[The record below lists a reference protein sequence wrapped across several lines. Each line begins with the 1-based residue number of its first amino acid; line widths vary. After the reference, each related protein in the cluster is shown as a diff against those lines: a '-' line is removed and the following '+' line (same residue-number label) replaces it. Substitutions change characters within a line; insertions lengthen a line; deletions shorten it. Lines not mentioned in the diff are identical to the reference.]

1 MVLNILDVISV
12 VLEQDGVLGVKSIL
26 QVVSV
31 EDRLEFS
38 QELEGVRDAGD
49 NIKVLVNVDLEL
61 SLDGRNTNVE
71 LNEISIEEIV
81 AVVQESVVLSLELL
95 DAFVE
100 LTHDWLN
107 IFKVVL
113 LKGLEL
119 LDGSEKINELGDS
132 SAEEVELTE
141 DLVW

>member
-1 MVLNILDVISV
+1 LVLNILDVISV

-81 AVVQESVVLSLELL
+81 AVVQKSVVLSLELL

-119 LDGSEKINELGDS
+119 LDGSKKINELGDS

>member
-1 MVLNILDVISV
+1 MVLNIFDIISV
-12 VLEQDGVLGVKSIL
+12 VLEEDRVLRVKTIF
-26 QVVSV
+26 QVISM

-38 QELEGVRDAGD
+38 QELEGIRDACD

-61 SLDGRNTNVE
+61 SLDGRYTNVE
-71 LNEISIEEIV
+71 FNEISIEEIV

-95 DAFVE
+95 DTFVE

-119 LDGSEKINELGDS
+119 LDGSKKINQLRDS
-132 SAEEVELTE
+132 SAKEVELTE
-141 DLVW
+141 DLIW

>member
-1 MVLNILDVISV
+1 LVLNILDVISV

-81 AVVQESVVLSLELL
+81 AVVQKSVVLSLELL

-132 SAEEVELTE
+132 STEEVELTE

>member
-1 MVLNILDVISV
+1 M
-12 VLEQDGVLGVKSIL
+12 
-26 QVVSV
+26 

-38 QELEGVRDAGD
+38 QELEGIRDAGD
-49 NIKVLVNVDLEL
+49 NIKVLVNVNLEL
-61 SLDGRNTNVE
+61 SLDGRNTNIE

-95 DAFVE
+95 DTFVE
-100 LTHDWLN
+100 LTHDWFN

-119 LDGSEKINELGDS
+119 LNGSEKINELGNS
-132 SAEEVELTE
+132 SAEEVELSE

>member
-1 MVLNILDVISV
+1 MVLNILDIISV

>member
-1 MVLNILDVISV
+1 MVLNVLDIISV
-12 VLEQDGVLGVKSIL
+12 VLEEDGVLGVKSIL
-26 QVVSV
+26 QVVSM

-38 QELEGVRDAGD
+38 QELEGIRDAGD

>member
-1 MVLNILDVISV
+1 LVLNILDIISV

-119 LDGSEKINELGDS
+119 LDGSKKINELGDS

>member
-1 MVLNILDVISV
+1 LVLNILDIISV

-38 QELEGVRDAGD
+38 QELEGVRDACD

-81 AVVQESVVLSLELL
+81 AVVQKSVVLSLELL

-132 SAEEVELTE
+132 STEEVELTE

>member
-1 MVLNILDVISV
+1 MVLNVLDIISV
-12 VLEQDGVLGVKSIL
+12 VLEEDGVLGVKSIL

-38 QELEGVRDAGD
+38 QELEGIRDAGD

-100 LTHDWLN
+100 LTHDWLD

>member
-1 MVLNILDVISV
+1 MVLNIFDIISV
-12 VLEQDGVLGVKSIL
+12 VLEEDGVLGVKSIL
-26 QVVSV
+26 QVVSM

-38 QELEGVRDAGD
+38 QELEGIRDAGD

-81 AVVQESVVLSLELL
+81 AVVQESMVLSLELL

-100 LTHDWLN
+100 LTHNWLN

>member
-1 MVLNILDVISV
+1 LVLNILDVISV

-132 SAEEVELTE
+132 STEEVELTE

>member
-1 MVLNILDVISV
+1 LVLNILDIITV
-12 VLEQDGVLGVKSIL
+12 VLEEDGVLGVKSIL

>member
-132 SAEEVELTE
+132 STEEVELTE